1 MYEKKH
7 WDGDLAD
14 LTGRLVDYNA
24 FLSQIALFW
33 IAFFTGSSLHSFSS
47 VVRSMIRQFF
57 GSANTTETVYSTTP
71 KDCSLNLNSKRHHRP
86 QACKQVNALKLVMN
100 CLNFLS
106 EQIFGSFSQHLPTYH
121 LAIKHQKKIPF
132 TCLNLEPWNYHP
144 QERLQVV
151 YMCSSLLQLAP
162 GSRDLSQA
170 EKRITVM

>member
-1 MYEKKH
+1 MFCLYLLSLKKVFGSISLCETTH
-7 WDGDLAD
+7 FDLFIHCA
-14 LTGRLVDYNA
+14 
-24 FLSQIALFW
+24 
-33 IAFFTGSSLHSFSS
+33 HFSCCF
-47 VVRSMIRQFF
+47 RQFF
-57 GSANTTETVYSTTP
+57 GSGNTTETVYSTTS

-106 EQIFGSFSQHLPTYH
+106 EQIFGSFSQHPPTYH

-170 EKRITVM
+170 EKKITVVTS